1 MREQPAFAESHK
13 VKPVTIL
20 VGALGGDGGGVLCDW
35 IVAAAQS
42 QGLGVQ
48 ATQIPGVAQRTGATT
63 YYLEVM
69 PSPGAGA
76 PVLAL
81 NPAIGEVDVALAT
94 ELLEA
99 GRMIFNGFVT
109 PDRTTLIAST
119 HRVLAIG
126 ERTAM
131 GDGSFDVGRLLR
143 AVKERS
149 RQQILFD
156 MDQAAEESGGV
167 INAVLLGALAG
178 SGRLPIGDAA
188 FETAIRHAGK
198 SVDTNLAAF
207 AFGRGHAR
215 GELAQTVREHRKRQ
229 AAARDVEDLIEQA
242 RQSYPASSLD
252 MVEEGIRRLA
262 GYQDRRYV
270 ALYLHRL
277 DRVKALASPELLRDT
292 ARHLAVRMSF
302 EDVIRVAQ
310 AKVSAERFARV
321 RAEVRAKPGEPL
333 EITEHFKPGIEEI
346 AAILPPAMARR
357 LIAWAERPDRRGRP
371 RLGRVYFSM
380 HVRTTTILGFARLR
394 LLAGLRW
401 WRPHTWRYA
410 EEQAEIERW
419 LQQIRA
425 AAPLSIDLARE
436 IAECARLIKGYG
448 DTHKRGLANY
458 RRIADQV
465 IAPALA
471 GKMAPRAA
479 ADAVANARVAALAD
493 PEGETLS
500 RTLTAIAASPAMLR
514 HAAE

>member
-1 MREQPAFAESHK
+1 M
-13 VKPVTIL
+13 KPITIL
-20 VGALGGDGGGVLCDW
+20 VGALGGDGGGVLGDW

-42 QGLGVQ
+42 QGLAVQ

-69 PSPGAGA
+69 PGHTTQPS
-76 PVLAL
+76 VLAL

-149 RQQILFD
+149 KQQILFD

-178 SGRLPIGDAA
+178 SGRLPIPDGA
-188 FETAIRHAGK
+188 FETAIRHGGK
-198 SVDTNLAAF
+198 AVDTNLAAF

-215 GELAQTVREHRKRQ
+215 GELAQVVREHRKRQ
-229 AAARDVEDLIEQA
+229 AAAQGMEDLLA
-242 RQSYPASSLD
+242 RARRCYPATALD
-252 MVEEGIRRLA
+252 VIEEGM
-262 GYQDRRYV
+262 
-270 ALYLHRL
+270 HRL
-277 DRVKALASPELLRDT
+277 TAYQHRWYAEWYLNRLDTVHVLGSPELLREV

-310 AKVSAERFARV
+310 AKTSPERMARV
-321 RAEVRAKPGEPL
+321 RAEVRAKDGEPV

-346 AAILPPAMARR
+346 AAVLPPAWARR
-357 LIAWAERPDRRGRP
+357 LLAWGERTG
-371 RLGRVYFSM
+371 RLGKTYFSM
-380 HVRTTTILGFARLR
+380 HLRSTTVLGFARLR
-394 LLAGLRW
+394 LVAGLQS
-401 WRPHTWRYA
+401 WRPKTYRFA
-410 EEQAEIERW
+410 EEQAEIDRW
-419 LQQIRA
+419 LEQIRGA
-425 AAPLSIDLARE
+425 QALSVELARE
-436 IAECARLIKGYG
+436 IAETARLIKGYG
-448 DTHKRGLANY
+448 DTYKRGLGNY
-458 RRIADQV
+458 RRITDEI

-471 GKMAPRAA
+471 GRMPPRKAI
-479 ADAVANARVAALAD
+479 DAVANARVAALAD
-493 PEGETLS
+493 PDGESLS
-500 RTLTAIAASPAMLR
+500 RTLAAIAA
-514 HAAE
+514 

>member
-1 MREQPAFAESHK
+1 M
-13 VKPVTIL
+13 KPVTIL

-69 PSPGAGA
+69 PTQGPLRQ
-76 PVLAL
+76 VLAL

-109 PDRTTLIAST
+109 PERTTLIAST

-143 AVKERS
+143 ALKERS
-149 RQQILFD
+149 KEQILFD
-156 MDQAAEESGGV
+156 MDQAAEELGGV

-178 SGRLPIGDAA
+178 SGRLPIPDTA
-188 FETAIRHAGK
+188 FEAAIRHAGK

-215 GELAQTVREHRKRQ
+215 GELEQAVREHRKRQ
-229 AAARDVEDLIEQA
+229 AAAQGVEDLIERA
-242 RQSYPASSLD
+242 RRSYPAMSLD

-262 GYQDRRYV
+262 TYQDRRY
-270 ALYLHRL
+270 ATLYLDRL
-277 DRVKALASPELLRDT
+277 DAVNALGSAELLRET

-310 AKVSAERFARV
+310 AKTSAERFVRV
-321 RAEVRAKPGEPL
+321 RAEVRAKPAEPL

-346 AAILPPAMARR
+346 AAMLPTGMARR
-357 LIAWAERPDRRGRP
+357 LIGWAERTG
-371 RLGRVYFSM
+371 RLGKVYFSM

-401 WRPHTWRYA
+401 WRPHTYRYA

-419 LQQIRA
+419 LTQIRA
-425 AAPLSIDLARE
+425 AAPLGIDLARE

-448 DTHKRGLANY
+448 DTHKRGLGNY
-458 RRIADQV
+458 RRITDEV

-471 GKMAPRAA
+471 GRMTARAA

-493 PEGETLS
+493 PDGETLS
-500 RTLTAIAASPAMLR
+500 RTLAAIAASPATLR

>member
-1 MREQPAFAESHK
+1 MPR
-13 VKPVTIL
+13 PVTIL
-20 VGALGGDGGGVLCDW
+20 IGALGGDGGGVLCDW
-35 IVAAAQS
+35 IVTAAQS

-69 PSPGAGA
+69 PGRGPSAS
-76 PVLAL
+76 VLAL

-126 ERTAM
+126 ERMAM

-149 RQQILFD
+149 KEQILFD

-178 SGRLPIGDAA
+178 SGKVPVADSA
-188 FETAIRHAGK
+188 FEAAIRHAGK

-215 GELAQTVREHRKRQ
+215 GELEQAVREHRKRQ
-229 AAARDVEDLIEQA
+229 AAAQGVEDLIERA
-242 RQSYPASSLD
+242 RRTYPASSLD
-252 MVEEGIRRLA
+252 IVEEGIRRLT
-262 GYQDRRYV
+262 GYQDRKY
-270 ALYLHRL
+270 ATLYLDRL
-277 DRVKALASPELLRDT
+277 DTIHALGSADLLRET

-310 AKVSAERFARV
+310 AKTSAERVARV
-321 RAEVRAKPGEPL
+321 RSEVRAKDHEPL
-333 EITEHFKPGIEEI
+333 AITEHFKPGIEEI
-346 AAILPPAMARR
+346 AAVLPPGLARR
-357 LIAWAERPDRRGRP
+357 LLAWGERTG
-371 RLGRVYFSM
+371 RLGKTYFSM

-394 LLAGLRW
+394 LVAGLRW
-401 WRPHTWRYA
+401 WRPRTFRYV

-419 LQQIRA
+419 LEQIRA
-425 AAPLSIDLARE
+425 AARLSVDLARE
-436 IAECARLIKGYG
+436 IAELARLIKGYG
-448 DTHKRGLANY
+448 DTYKRGLGNY
-458 RRIADQV
+458 RRISDEV

-471 GKMAPRAA
+471 GRLSPRTA

-500 RTLTAIAASPAMLR
+500 KTLAAIASASPPLR
-514 HAAE
+514 QAAE

>member
-1 MREQPAFAESHK
+1 MP
-13 VKPVTIL
+13 KPVTIL
-20 VGALGGDGGGVLCDW
+20 IGALGGDGGGMLCDW

-69 PSPGAGA
+69 PVQGPLAS
-76 PVLAL
+76 VLAL

-109 PDRTTLIAST
+109 PERTTLIAST

-126 ERTAM
+126 ERMAM

-149 RQQILFD
+149 KAQILFD

-178 SGRLPIGDAA
+178 SGRLPIPDAA
-188 FETAIRHAGK
+188 FEAAIRHAGK

-215 GELAQTVREHRKRQ
+215 GELEQAVREHRKRQ
-229 AAARDVEDLIEQA
+229 AAGQGVEDLIERA
-242 RQSYPASSLD
+242 RGAFPTASLD
-252 MVEEGIRRLA
+252 MVEEGIRRLTA
-262 GYQDRRYV
+262 YQDRSYA
-270 ALYLHRL
+270 ALYLDRL
-277 DRVKALASPELLRDT
+277 DTVQALGSAELLRET

-310 AKVSAERFARV
+310 AKTSAERLVRV
-321 RAEVRAKPGEPL
+321 RAEVRAKEHEPL

-346 AAILPPAMARR
+346 CAMLPPALARR
-357 LIAWAERPDRRGRP
+357 ILTWADRTG
-371 RLGRVYFSM
+371 RLGKVYFSM
-380 HVRTTTILGFARLR
+380 HVRTTTVWGFARLR
-394 LLAGLRW
+394 FLASLRW
-401 WRPHTWRYA
+401 WRPRSFRFV
-410 EEQAEIERW
+410 EEQAEIESW
-419 LQQIRA
+419 LASIRA
-425 AAPLSIDLARE
+425 AAPLGIDLARE
-436 IAECARLIKGYG
+436 IAESARLIKGYG
-448 DTHKRGLANY
+448 DTYRRGLQNY
-458 RRIADQV
+458 RRIANEV

-471 GKMAPRAA
+471 GRMMPRAA

-493 PEGETLS
+493 PDGESLS
-500 RTLTAIAASPAMLR
+500 RTLAAIASLSLPLR
-514 HAAE
+514 NAAE

>member
-1 MREQPAFAESHK
+1 MP
-13 VKPVTIL
+13 KPVTIL
-20 VGALGGDGGGVLCDW
+20 IGALGGDGGGVLCDW
-35 IVAAAQS
+35 IVTAAQS

-69 PSPGAGA
+69 PGRGPSAS
-76 PVLAL
+76 VLAL

-126 ERTAM
+126 ERMAM

-149 RQQILFD
+149 KEQILFD

-178 SGRLPIGDAA
+178 SGKVPVADSA
-188 FETAIRHAGK
+188 FEAAIRHAGK

-215 GELAQTVREHRKRQ
+215 GELEQAVREHRKRQ
-229 AAARDVEDLIEQA
+229 AAAQGVEDLIERA
-242 RQSYPASSLD
+242 RRTYPASSLD
-252 MVEEGIRRLA
+252 IVEEGIRRLT
-262 GYQDRRYV
+262 GYQDRKY
-270 ALYLHRL
+270 ATLYLDRL
-277 DRVKALASPELLRDT
+277 DTIHALGSADLLRET

-310 AKVSAERFARV
+310 AKTSAERVARV
-321 RAEVRAKPGEPL
+321 RSEVRAKDHEPL
-333 EITEHFKPGIEEI
+333 AITEHFKPGIEEI
-346 AAILPPAMARR
+346 AAVLPPGLARR
-357 LIAWAERPDRRGRP
+357 LLAWGERTG
-371 RLGRVYFSM
+371 RLGKSYFSM

-394 LLAGLRW
+394 LVAGLRW
-401 WRPHTWRYA
+401 WRPRTFRYV

-419 LQQIRA
+419 LEQIRA
-425 AAPLSIDLARE
+425 ASRLGVDLARE
-436 IAECARLIKGYG
+436 IAELARLIKGYG
-448 DTHKRGLANY
+448 DTYKRGLGNY
-458 RRIADQV
+458 RRISDEV

-471 GKMAPRAA
+471 GRMAPRTA

-500 RTLTAIAASPAMLR
+500 KTLAAIASASPPLR
-514 HAAE
+514 QAAE

>member
-1 MREQPAFAESHK
+1 M
-13 VKPVTIL
+13 KPVTIL

-35 IVAAAQS
+35 IVSAAQS
-42 QGLGVQ
+42 HGLGVQ

-69 PSPGAGA
+69 PTPTRTAS
-76 PVLAL
+76 VLAL

-126 ERTAM
+126 ERAAM

-149 RQQILFD
+149 KEQILFD

-178 SGRLPIGDAA
+178 SGRLPIPDTA
-188 FETAIRHAGK
+188 FEAAIRHAGK

-215 GELAQTVREHRKRQ
+215 GELDQAVREHRKRQ
-229 AAARDVEDLIEQA
+229 AAARGVEDLIERA
-242 RQSYPASSLD
+242 RRGYPARSLD
-252 MVEEGIRRLA
+252 VVEEGIRRLA
-262 GYQDRRYV
+262 AYQDRRYA
-270 ALYLHRL
+270 ALYLDRL
-277 DRVKALASPELLRDT
+277 DPVNALGSAELLRET

-310 AKVSAERFARV
+310 AKTSADRIARV
-321 RAEVRAKPGEPL
+321 RAEVRAKDREPL

-346 AAILPPAMARR
+346 AALLPPGMARR
-357 LIAWAERPDRRGRP
+357 LVAWAERTG
-371 RLGRVYFSM
+371 RLGKVYFSM
-380 HVRTTTILGFARLR
+380 HVRTTTVFGFARLR

-401 WRPHTWRYA
+401 WRPHTYRYI
-410 EEQAEIERW
+410 EEQAEIEHW
-419 LQQIRA
+419 LAQIRA
-425 AAPLSIDLARE
+425 AAPLSVDLARE
-436 IAECARLIKGYG
+436 IAEGARLIKGYG

-458 RRIADQV
+458 RLITDQV
-465 IAPALA
+465 IMPALA
-471 GKMAPRAA
+471 GKLTPRAA
-479 ADAVANARVAALAD
+479 VDAVANARVAALAD
-493 PEGETLS
+493 PDGETLS
-500 RTLTAIAASPAMLR
+500 KTLAAIASASPPLR

>member
-1 MREQPAFAESHK
+1 VP
-13 VKPVTIL
+13 KPVTIL

-35 IVAAAQS
+35 IVTAAQS
-42 QGLGVQ
+42 HGLGVQ

-69 PSPGAGA
+69 PTPASTTS
-76 PVLAL
+76 VLAL

-126 ERTAM
+126 ERSAM

-149 RQQILFD
+149 KEQILFD

-178 SGRLPIGDAA
+178 SGRLPIPDTA
-188 FETAIRHAGK
+188 FEAAIRHAGK

-215 GELAQTVREHRKRQ
+215 GELDQAVREHRKRQ
-229 AAARDVEDLIEQA
+229 AAAQGVEDLIERA
-242 RQSYPASSLD
+242 RRGYPARSLD
-252 MVEEGIRRLA
+252 VVEEGIRRLA
-262 GYQDRRYV
+262 TYQDRRYAV
-270 ALYLHRL
+270 LYLDHL
-277 DRVKALASPELLRDT
+277 DPVNALGSAELSRET

-310 AKVSAERFARV
+310 AKTSVDRIARV
-321 RAEVRAKPGEPL
+321 RSEVRAKAHEPL

-346 AAILPPAMARR
+346 AAMLPPGMARR
-357 LIAWAERPDRRGRP
+357 LVAWAERTG
-371 RLGRVYFSM
+371 RLGKVYFSM
-380 HVRTTTILGFARLR
+380 HVRTTTVFGFARLR

-401 WRPHTWRYA
+401 WRPHTHRYA

-419 LQQIRA
+419 LTQIRA
-425 AAPLSIDLARE
+425 AAPLSVDLARE

-448 DTHKRGLANY
+448 DTHKRGLGNY
-458 RRIADQV
+458 RRITDEV
-465 IAPALA
+465 ITPALA
-471 GKMAPRAA
+471 GKLAPRAA

-493 PEGETLS
+493 PDGETLIK
-500 RTLTAIAASPAMLR
+500 TLASIAASHAVLR

>member
-1 MREQPAFAESHK
+1 M
-13 VKPVTIL
+13 
-20 VGALGGDGGGVLCDW
+20 
-35 IVAAAQS
+35 
-42 QGLGVQ
+42 
-48 ATQIPGVAQRTGATT
+48 
-63 YYLEVM
+63 
-69 PSPGAGA
+69 
-76 PVLAL
+76 LAL

-126 ERTAM
+126 ERAAM

-149 RQQILFD
+149 REQILFD

-178 SGRLPIGDAA
+178 SGRLPIPDTA
-188 FETAIRHAGK
+188 FEAAIRHAGK

-215 GELAQTVREHRKRQ
+215 GELDQAVREHRKRQ
-229 AAARDVEDLIEQA
+229 AAARGVEDLIERA
-242 RQSYPASSLD
+242 RRGYPAKSLD
-252 MVEEGIRRLA
+252 VVEEGIRRLA
-262 GYQDRRYV
+262 AYQDRRYAV
-270 ALYLHRL
+270 LYLDRL
-277 DRVKALASPELLRDT
+277 DPVNALGSAELLRET

-310 AKVSAERFARV
+310 AKTSADRIARV
-321 RAEVRAKPGEPL
+321 RSEVRAKEHEPL

-346 AAILPPAMARR
+346 AAMLPPGMARR
-357 LIAWAERPDRRGRP
+357 LVAWAERTG
-371 RLGRVYFSM
+371 RLGKVYFSM
-380 HVRTTTILGFARLR
+380 HVRTTTVFGFARLR

-401 WRPHTWRYA
+401 WRPHTHRYA

-419 LQQIRA
+419 LAQIRA
-425 AAPLSIDLARE
+425 AAPLSVDLARE

-448 DTHKRGLANY
+448 DTHKRGLGNY
-458 RRIADQV
+458 RRITDEV
-465 IAPALA
+465 ITPALA
-471 GKMAPRAA
+471 GKLAPRAA

-500 RTLTAIAASPAMLR
+500 KTLAAIASASPPLR

>member
-1 MREQPAFAESHK
+1 MP
-13 VKPVTIL
+13 KPITIL
-20 VGALGGDGGGVLCDW
+20 IGALGGDGGGVLCDW
-35 IVAAAQS
+35 IVSAAQG

-69 PSPGAGA
+69 PARGQSSS
-76 PVLAL
+76 VLAL

-109 PDRTTLIAST
+109 PERTTLIAST

-126 ERTAM
+126 ERMAM

-149 RQQILFD
+149 KEQILFD
-156 MDQAAEESGGV
+156 MDQAAEEAGGV

-178 SGRLPIGDAA
+178 SGELPIPDTA
-188 FETAIRHAGK
+188 FEAAIRHAGK
-198 SVDTNLAAF
+198 SIDTNLAAF

-215 GELAQTVREHRKRQ
+215 GELEQAVREHRKRQ
-229 AAARDVEDLIEQA
+229 AAGQGVEDLLERA
-242 RQSYPASSLD
+242 RRSFPAGSLD
-252 MVEEGIRRLA
+252 VVEEGIRRLA
-262 GYQDRRYV
+262 AYQDRAY
-270 ALYLHRL
+270 ATLYLDRL
-277 DRVKALASPELLRDT
+277 DKVQALGSGELLRET

-310 AKVSAERFARV
+310 AKTSAERFV
-321 RAEVRAKPGEPL
+321 RIRGEVRAKDHEPL

-346 AAILPPAMARR
+346 AAVLPPASARR
-357 LIAWAERPDRRGRP
+357 LIAWAERTGR
-371 RLGRVYFSM
+371 LNKVYFSM
-380 HVRTTTILGFARLR
+380 HVRTTTVWGFARLR
-394 LLAGLRW
+394 FLASLRW
-401 WRPHTWRYA
+401 WRPRTFRFV

-419 LQQIRA
+419 LASIRA
-425 AAPLSIDLARE
+425 AAPLGIDLARE
-436 IAECARLIKGYG
+436 IAESARLIKGYG
-448 DTHKRGLANY
+448 DTFRRGLHNY
-458 RRIADQV
+458 HRIAREV
-465 IAPALA
+465 IAPALS
-471 GKMAPRAA
+471 GRLPPRAA

-493 PEGETLS
+493 PEGESLSKTLA
-500 RTLTAIAASPAMLR
+500 AIAASAALR

>member
-1 MREQPAFAESHK
+1 M
-13 VKPVTIL
+13 KPVTIL

-35 IVAAAQS
+35 IVDAAQS

-69 PSPGAGA
+69 PTQGPLRQ
-76 PVLAL
+76 VLAL

-143 AVKERS
+143 ALKERS
-149 RQQILFD
+149 KEQILFD

-178 SGRLPIGDAA
+178 SGRLPIPDAA
-188 FETAIRHAGK
+188 FEAAVRHAGK

-215 GELAQTVREHRKRQ
+215 GELDQAVREHRKRQ
-229 AAARDVEDLIEQA
+229 AAAQGVEDLIERA
-242 RQSYPASSLD
+242 RRSYPALSLD
-252 MVEEGIRRLA
+252 IVEEGIRRLA
-262 GYQDRRYV
+262 TYQDRSYV
-270 ALYLHRL
+270 TLYLDRL
-277 DRVKALASPELLRDT
+277 DAVNGLGSAELLRET

-310 AKVSAERFARV
+310 AKTSADRIARV
-321 RAEVRAKPGEPL
+321 RTEVRAKEHEPL
-333 EITEHFKPGIEEI
+333 QITEHFKPGIEEI
-346 AAILPPAMARR
+346 AAMLPPGMARR
-357 LIAWAERPDRRGRP
+357 LIAWAQRTG
-371 RLGRVYFSM
+371 RLGKVYFSM

-401 WRPHTWRYA
+401 WRPRTYRYA

-419 LQQIRA
+419 LAQIRA
-425 AAPLSIDLARE
+425 AAPLGLDLARE

-448 DTHKRGLANY
+448 DTHKRGLGNY
-458 RRIADQV
+458 RRITDEV

-471 GKMAPRAA
+471 GKMTARAA

-500 RTLTAIAASPAMLR
+500 RTLAAIAASPAMLR

>member
-1 MREQPAFAESHK
+1 MP
-13 VKPVTIL
+13 KPVTIL
-20 VGALGGDGGGVLCDW
+20 IGALGGDGGGVLCDW
-35 IVAAAQS
+35 IVSAAQS
-42 QGLGVQ
+42 RKLAVQ

-63 YYLEVM
+63 YYVEVM
-69 PSPGAGA
+69 PAGGA
-76 PVLAL
+76 PSSVLAL
-81 NPAIGEVDVALAT
+81 NPAMGEVDVALAT

-99 GRMIFNGFVT
+99 GRMISNGFVT

-126 ERTAM
+126 ERMAM

-149 RQQILFD
+149 REQILFD

-178 SGRLPIGDAA
+178 SGKLPIPDSA
-188 FETAIRHAGK
+188 FEAAIRHAGK

-215 GELAQTVREHRKRQ
+215 GELEQAVREHRKRQ
-229 AAARDVEDLIEQA
+229 TAVRGAEDLIERA
-242 RQSYPASSLD
+242 RRSYPASALD
-252 MVEEGIRRLA
+252 VVEEGVRRLTA
-262 GYQDRRYV
+262 YQDRHYA
-270 ALYLHRL
+270 ALYLDRL
-277 DRVKALASPELLRDT
+277 DTIQARGSGDLLRDV

-310 AKVSAERFARV
+310 AKTSAERVARV
-321 RAEVRAKPGEPL
+321 RAEVRAKDHEPL
-333 EITEHFKPGIEEI
+333 EITEHFKPGLEEI
-346 AAILPPAMARR
+346 AAILPPALAQR
-357 LIAWAERPDRRGRP
+357 LLAWGSRTG
-371 RLGRVYFSM
+371 RLGKTYVSM

-394 LLAGLRW
+394 LVAGLRW
-401 WRPHTWRYA
+401 WRPRTFRYA

-419 LQQIRA
+419 LGQIRA
-425 AAPLSIDLARE
+425 AVPLGLDLARE
-436 IAECARLIKGYG
+436 IAESARLIKGYG
-448 DTHKRGLANY
+448 DTHKRGLSNY

-471 GKMAPRAA
+471 GRLSPRAA

-493 PEGETLS
+493 PEGESLSKTLA
-500 RTLTAIAASPAMLR
+500 AIASATSPLR
-514 HAAE
+514 QAAE

>member
-1 MREQPAFAESHK
+1 MPKSIN
-13 VKPVTIL
+13 IL
-20 VGALGGDGGGVLCDW
+20 IGALGGDGGGVLCDW
-35 IVAAAQS
+35 IIHAAQAS
-42 QGLGVQ
+42 GLAVQ

-69 PSPGAGA
+69 PGSGPLP

-119 HRVLAIG
+119 HRVLAIA

-149 RQQILFD
+149 RAQILFD

-178 SGRLPIGDAA
+178 SGKLPIPDAA
-188 FETAIRHAGK
+188 FEAAIRDSGK
-198 SVDTNLAAF
+198 AVDTNLAAF
-207 AFGRGHAR
+207 AFGRGHAK
-215 GELAQTVREHRKRQ
+215 GELEQTVREHRKRAS
-229 AAARDVEDLIEQA
+229 AAQGIEDLIERA
-242 RQSYPASSLD
+242 RQKFPAASLD
-252 MVEEGIRRLA
+252 IVEEGIRRLTH
-262 GYQDRRYV
+262 YQDRSYA
-270 ALYLHRL
+270 ALFL
-277 DRVKALASPELLRDT
+277 DRLEPIAPEIVREV

-310 AKVSAERFARV
+310 AKTSRERIERV
-321 RAEVRAKPGEPL
+321 RAEVRAKPHEPV
-333 EITEHFKPGIEEI
+333 EVTEHFKPGNEEI
-346 AAILPPAMARR
+346 AAVLPPWAARWLMR
-357 LIAWAERPDRRGRP
+357 QRP
-371 RLGRVYFSM
+371 FHISM
-380 HVRTTTILGFARLR
+380 HVRSTTIWGFARLR
-394 LLAGLRW
+394 FLASLRW
-401 WRPHTWRYA
+401 WRPHTFRFI

-419 LQQIRA
+419 LKSIRA
-425 AAPLSIDLARE
+425 AQALGPDLARE
-436 IAECARLIKGYG
+436 VAELARLIKGYG
-448 DTHKRGLANY
+448 DTFKRGLANY
-458 RRIADQV
+458 RHIETEI

-471 GKMAPRAA
+471 GKMAPKMA

-493 PEGETLS
+493 PDGDTLVK
-500 RTLTAIAASPAMLR
+500 TLASIAASASSLR

>member
-1 MREQPAFAESHK
+1 MP
-13 VKPVTIL
+13 KPVTIL
-20 VGALGGDGGGVLCDW
+20 IGALGGDGGGVLCDW
-35 IVAAAQS
+35 IVSAAQS
-42 QGLGVQ
+42 RGLGVQ

-63 YYLEVM
+63 YYVEVT
-69 PSPGAGA
+69 PPGAA
-76 PVLAL
+76 PSSVLAL

-126 ERTAM
+126 ERMAM

-149 RQQILFD
+149 REQILFD

-178 SGRLPIGDAA
+178 SGKLPIPDSA
-188 FETAIRHAGK
+188 FEAAIRHAGK

-215 GELAQTVREHRKRQ
+215 GELEQAVREHRKRQ
-229 AAARDVEDLIEQA
+229 TAAQGVEDLIERA
-242 RQSYPASSLD
+242 RRTYPASSLD
-252 MVEEGIRRLA
+252 VVEEGIRRLTA
-262 GYQDRRYV
+262 YQDRHY
-270 ALYLHRL
+270 ATLYLDRL
-277 DRVKALASPELLRDT
+277 DPMHALGAADLLREV

-310 AKVSAERFARV
+310 AKTSAERLTRV
-321 RAEVRAKPGEPL
+321 RVEVRAKDHEPL
-333 EITEHFKPGIEEI
+333 QITEHFKPGIEEI
-346 AAILPPAMARR
+346 AALLPPSLARR
-357 LIAWAERPDRRGRP
+357 VMDWGQRTG
-371 RLGRVYFSM
+371 RLGKTYFSI

-394 LLAGLRW
+394 LVAGLRW
-401 WRPHTWRYA
+401 WRPRTSRYV

-419 LQQIRA
+419 LGQIRTA
-425 AAPLSIDLARE
+425 SPLGVDLARE
-436 IAECARLIKGYG
+436 IAESARLIKGYG
-448 DTHKRGLANY
+448 DTYKRGLGNY
-458 RRIADQV
+458 RRIADEV

-471 GKMAPRAA
+471 GRLSPRAA

-493 PEGETLS
+493 PEGESLAQTLA
-500 RTLTAIAASPAMLR
+500 AIAAATPRMR
-514 HAAE
+514 QAAE

>member
-1 MREQPAFAESHK
+1 MP
-13 VKPVTIL
+13 KPITIL

-35 IVAAAQS
+35 IVAAAHA

-69 PSPGAGA
+69 PAAG
-76 PVLAL
+76 PQSVLAL

-109 PDRTTLIAST
+109 PERTTLIAST
-119 HRVLAIG
+119 HRVLAIA

-131 GDGSFDVGRLLR
+131 GDGSFDLGRLLR

-149 RQQILFD
+149 KSQILFD
-156 MDQAAEESGGV
+156 MDQAAEEAGGV

-178 SGRLPIGDAA
+178 SSRLPIPDAA
-188 FETAIRHAGK
+188 FEAAIREGGK

-215 GELAQTVREHRKRQ
+215 GELEQAVREHHKRQ
-229 AAARDVEDLIEQA
+229 AAAVGVGDLIDRA
-242 RQSYPASSLD
+242 RKAYPARSLD

-262 GYQDRRYV
+262 TYQDRKYA
-270 ALYLHRL
+270 ALYLDRL
-277 DRVKALASPELLRDT
+277 DGLGPDLVRDV

-310 AKVSAERFARV
+310 AKTAPDRMARV
-321 RAEVRAKPGEPL
+321 RAEVRARPGEPV
-333 EITEHFKPGIEEI
+333 EITEHFKPGNEEI
-346 AAILPPAMARR
+346 AAVLPPWAARWLLARR
-357 LIAWAERPDRRGRP
+357 PFHL
-371 RLGRVYFSM
+371 SM
-380 HVRTTTILGFARLR
+380 HVRSTTVWGFARLR
-394 LLAGLRW
+394 FLASLRW
-401 WRPHTWRYA
+401 WRPRSFRYI

-419 LQQIRA
+419 LEAIRT
-425 AAPLSIDLARE
+425 AAPLSVDLARE

-448 DTHKRGLANY
+448 DTYKRGLANY
-458 RRIADQV
+458 HRIAAEV

-471 GKMAPRAA
+471 GRLTPRAA

-493 PEGETLS
+493 PEGQSLAKTLA
-500 RTLTAIAASPAMLR
+500 AIAASATLR

>member
-1 MREQPAFAESHK
+1 M
-13 VKPVTIL
+13 KPVTIL

-69 PSPGAGA
+69 PTQGPLRQ
-76 PVLAL
+76 VLAL

-109 PDRTTLIAST
+109 PERTTLIAST

-143 AVKERS
+143 ALKERS
-149 RQQILFD
+149 KEQILFD

-178 SGRLPIGDAA
+178 SGRLPIPDTA
-188 FETAIRHAGK
+188 FEAAIRHAGK

-215 GELAQTVREHRKRQ
+215 GELEQAVREHRKRQ
-229 AAARDVEDLIEQA
+229 AAAQGVEDLIERA
-242 RQSYPASSLD
+242 RRSYPAMSLD

-262 GYQDRRYV
+262 TYQDRRY
-270 ALYLHRL
+270 ATLYLDRL
-277 DRVKALASPELLRDT
+277 DAVKALGSAELLRET

-310 AKVSAERFARV
+310 AKTSAERLLRV
-321 RAEVRAKPGEPL
+321 RAEVRAKPAEPL

-346 AAILPPAMARR
+346 AAMLPTGMARR
-357 LIAWAERPDRRGRP
+357 LIGWAERTG
-371 RLGRVYFSM
+371 RLGKVYFSL

-401 WRPHTWRYA
+401 WRPHTYRYA

-419 LQQIRA
+419 LTQIRA
-425 AAPLSIDLARE
+425 AAPLGVDLARE

-448 DTHKRGLANY
+448 DTHKRGLGNY
-458 RRIADQV
+458 RRITDEV

-471 GKMAPRAA
+471 GRMTARAA

-493 PEGETLS
+493 PDGEALS
-500 RTLTAIAASPAMLR
+500 RTLAAIAASPATLR